1 MEQRT
6 ALVLGASGLTGQNL
20 LNLLLDDPLYA
31 RITIYVRKT
40 LEKNHPKLEQRIVNY
55 DGLDETVDAEDVF
68 CCLGTTIKK
77 AGNQQAFRLV
87 DLVYPQRVAE
97 LQIHAGSKRFL
108 VISAVGTDAN
118 SSIFYSRTK
127 GQMEKALITLGY
139 KCLCIFRPSF
149 ILGERSERR
158 TAERIGMRI
167 SKLIS
172 PLLVG
177 PLKKYQAV
185 TALGLAKSMQD
196 AAHRFVEGVHI
207 ISSNESNAFDR

>member
-20 LNLLLDDPLYA
+20 LNLLLDDPMYT
-31 RITIYVRKT
+31 RITIYVRK
-40 LEKNHPKLEQRIVNY
+40 LLASDHPKLEQHIVNY
-55 DGLDETVDAEDVF
+55 DGLDQAIDAEDVF

-97 LQIHAGSKRFL
+97 LQLARSKRIL
-108 VISAVGTDAN
+108 VISAVGADAN

-127 GQMEKALITLGY
+127 GQMEKALMILGY
-139 KCLCIFRPSF
+139 QCLCIFRPSF
-149 ILGERSERR
+149 IIGERSERR
-158 TAERIGMRI
+158 TAEKIGMGI
-167 SKLIS
+167 SKLLS
-172 PLLVG
+172 PLLIR

-196 AAHRFVEGVHI
+196 AAHRFSEGVHI
-207 ISSNESNAFDR
+207 IPSNESNAFDK

>member
-20 LNLLLDDPLYA
+20 LNLLLDDPMYT
-31 RITIYVRKT
+31 RITIYVRKLLT
-40 LEKNHPKLEQRIVNY
+40 NNHPKLEQRIVNY
-55 DGLDETVDAEDVF
+55 DGLGAAVDAQDVF

-77 AGNQQAFRLV
+77 AGSQQAFRLV

-97 LQIHAGSKRFL
+97 LQLRAGSKRFL
-108 VISAVGTDAN
+108 VISAVGAHAN

-127 GQMEKALITLGY
+127 GQMEKALMMLGY
-139 KCLCIFRPSF
+139 PCLCIFRPSF

-158 TAERIGMRI
+158 TAEKIGMGI
-167 SKLIS
+167 SKLLS
-172 PLLVG
+172 PLLIG

-196 AAHRFVEGVHI
+196 AAHRFSEGVHI
-207 ISSNESNAFDR
+207 ISSNESNAFDQ

>member
-20 LNLLLDDPLYA
+20 LNLLLNDPLYT
-31 RITIYVRKT
+31 RITIYVRT
-40 LEKNHPKLEQRIVNY
+40 ILENDHPKLVQHIVNY
-55 DGLDETVDAEDVF
+55 DGLDQAIDAEDVF

-97 LQIHAGSKRFL
+97 LQLARSKRFL
-108 VISAVGTDAN
+108 VISAVGADAN

-127 GQMEKALITLGY
+127 GQMEKALMMLGY
-139 KCLCIFRPSF
+139 QCLCIFRPSF

-158 TAERIGMRI
+158 TAEKIGMSI
-167 SKLIS
+167 SKLLS
-172 PLLVG
+172 PLLIG

-196 AAHRFVEGVHI
+196 AAHRFSEGVHI
-207 ISSNESNAFDR
+207 IPSNESNAFDK